1 MDPRVHVSTHQN
13 KAGSLFGFDLT
24 HYVEGQELAGR
35 RAHDAA
41 VQALTHGGIYPLEQ
55 ARGAIN
61 LYDRAA
67 LAVLAKHPELEVRP
81 AQGSEAEPALAMYV
95 NTLGRLHIRPASL
108 PKVSYGAEDRS
119 VEIGYVPVDQA
130 LLAAIDAEHESL
142 LRAEA
147 EAFAEVKG
155 AVDCLYA
162 NNELP
167 QVLEE
172 VIDHVEH
179 VESVGFYVGD
189 RFFARIDRYVN
200 LVDDKRG
207 KGFLNALRDKTY
219 SKWSTDEIL
228 AVAAL
233 HALFIS
239 GRSVRF
245 EEFNGALLT
254 ARDLI
259 ARLREISESYRA
271 AGCEVEM
278 PVSAGLFER
287 AKVIREQTLRSP
299 GKPWLRYRWIY
310 GLNFQKIERVLPTTQ
325 SNEADDAWFRE
336 FGDDYRELVSD
347 RAEFK
352 PPEAVAMALLANA
365 CLARDVA
372 GVACDRG
379 SAAAKSWIEYLM
391 EKIVAS
397 AVLATNADYGMSSS
411 LRDINRLVTYDEATL
426 VDAIH
431 ALTPANFFTCFV
443 SNRMIERLGPE
454 EAGVIATSVQK
465 RMMFN
470 RWHFIPGNLERPL
483 IRLSRHWYY
492 PPLIPDIAEHSD
504 MHRAAHNR
512 ARVKYS
518 VRAPGPDMSR
528 PPLNIAGR
536 RYRGFY
542 DVRVVRME
550 GEGFTTED
558 MLRTRRRTLWL
569 EAVYEALANYLMSP
583 GCKRLQVTGFEAGT
597 YYDIPASPVPREMV
611 SHAAGKGHG
620 TGARAS
626 TEAAINAG

>member
-1 MDPRVHVSTHQN
+1 MDPRVHVSTHQS

-24 HYVEGQELAGR
+24 HYVQGQELAGR
-35 RAHDAA
+35 RAYDAA
-41 VQALTHGGIYPLEQ
+41 VHALTHGGIYPLEQ
-55 ARGAIN
+55 ACGAIG

-67 LAVLAKHPELEVRP
+67 LAVLSKHPELVVVRTP
-81 AQGSEAEPALAMYV
+81 AETESALAMYV
-95 NTLGRLHIRPASL
+95 NTLGRLHLRPASQ
-108 PKVSYGAEDRS
+108 PKISYGAEDKS
-119 VEIGYVPVDQA
+119 IELGYVQA
-130 LLAAIDAEHESL
+130 DRAVLAEIDVEHESL

-147 EAFAEVKG
+147 EAFAEVKA
-155 AVDCLYA
+155 AVDRLYA
-162 NNELP
+162 DNELP
-167 QVLEE
+167 RVLEE

-179 VESVGFYVGD
+179 VESVSFYVGD

-207 KGFLNALRDKTY
+207 KGFLNALRDKVY
-219 SKWSTDEIL
+219 ADWNKDEIL

-245 EEFNGALLT
+245 EEFNGVLLT
-254 ARDLI
+254 ARALI
-259 ARLREISESYRA
+259 SRLREISEGYRA

-278 PVSAGLFER
+278 PEGLGLFER
-287 AKVIREQTLRSP
+287 AQVIREQTLRSP

-310 GLNFQKIERVLPTTQ
+310 GLNFQKVERVLPATQ
-325 SNEADDAWFRE
+325 SNEADDLWFRE
-336 FGDDYRELVSD
+336 FGNDYRELVSD
-347 RAEFK
+347 RAEFR

-372 GVACDRG
+372 GVPCDRG
-379 SAAAKSWIEYLM
+379 SAAVKSWIEYLM

-397 AVLATNADYGMSSS
+397 AVIATKADYGMSSS
-411 LRDINRLVTYDEATL
+411 LRDMSRLVTYHEATL
-426 VDAIH
+426 IDAIH
-431 ALTPANFFTCFV
+431 VLTPAHFFTCFV
-443 SNRMIERLGPE
+443 SDHMIERLGRE
-454 EAGVIATSVQK
+454 EANVIAMSVQK

-470 RWHFIPGNLERPL
+470 RWHFIPGNLDRPL
-483 IRLSRHWYY
+483 VRPTRHWYY
-492 PPLIPDIAEHSD
+492 PPLTPDIAEHSD

-528 PPLNIAGR
+528 PALNIAGK

-558 MLRTRRRTLWL
+558 MLRARRRTLWL

-583 GCKRLQVTGFEAGT
+583 GSKPLPIVGFEAGT
-597 YYDIPASPVPREMV
+597 YYDIGSAPVREKGNQVASAVQANQARP
-611 SHAAGKGHG
+611 STAA
-620 TGARAS
+620 AV
-626 TEAAINAG
+626 NAG